1 MVWGVRLSG
10 PVGRPRWRV
19 GLVCMSSG
27 KLLAIAIARQAKG
40 PMEEVEQI
48 EAVAGEGLRGD
59 RYGAGIGAAQFRG
72 HRKPEN
78 EVTLIAREAIEAAN
92 DEFNYT
98 IAHLDTRRNLLTED
112 VPLNELVGKTFRVGE
127 AVLKGLELCEP
138 CGYLEK
144 RTFPG
149 IMAALKKR
157 GGLRCCLVSGGT
169 IRAGDAIHF
178 GDD

>member
-1 MVWGVRLSG
+1 MFH
-10 PVGRPRWRV
+10 
-19 GLVCMSSG
+19 G

-40 PMEEVEQI
+40 TMENVDSI
-48 EAVAGEGLRGD
+48 EAVAGEGLLGD

-72 HRKPEN
+72 RRKPEN

-98 IAHLDTRRNLLTED
+98 IEHLDTRRNLLTEGA
-112 VPLNELVGKTFRVGE
+112 PLNELVGKKFCVGQ

-144 RTFPG
+144 RTFVG
-149 IMAALKKR
+149 IKAALKHR
-157 GGLRCCLVSGGT
+157 GGLRCCVVEGGK
-169 IRAGDAIHF
+169 IEVGDVIQELTSARRTSV
-178 GDD
+178 G